1 MVKSIPIFKV
11 MLAEGLVNVDSEADK
26 LFGYCIEA
34 NKGPV
39 AEPTYVA
46 SSSEA
51 KTKFGVNFAPHFYQ
65 KGAGLVLY
73 RVPFNDSKEPS
84 ITYKAYIK
92 DYTPAEIS
100 AGTDG
105 DGASL
110 KDREVIK
117 ITSTTPGTV
126 KHQVNISK
134 SLTSSSAYNLT
145 VTIED
150 VGSKKYQNLSSLT
163 NVVKKINNKFG
174 DYLYAELLVDEDMM
188 LGKKPVDD
196 VGTKLTATTVLV
208 YDSNNKKYIVKETS
222 AVGTDD
228 DVVSY
233 GIFSAAR
240 LHYNK
245 KNGAVVDTLSGGS
258 NGKLLKTNGE
268 ESPIEIPDDGINIS
282 SDYTKAIVL
291 QNTEE
296 SFVGQEFYISSTA
309 TPDNSTVYPLYI
321 DEGETPANIYIRIR
335 PNSTT
340 NTDISYEFTS
350 YADAEGTVEWG
361 SGAVATIGY
370 GDNDANMETTL
381 LYAYRQGFKDME
393 DVNLLGIATLSNSE
407 VVQNELIAH
416 IEGMIDPEVAK
427 YRFGVTGFLKYPAL
441 DSNGKTNATGQIIL
455 DDLTDSTPHIDNPFI
470 MFIGQG
476 VVFEEDGNRY
486 NLLPHECVQ
495 LYTGIRSALDYN
507 QSIFGGNPRKVLNG
521 VVDVLPLTTDGV
533 DIYKEDRET
542 LNEAGVMTFL
552 KKYKEV
558 RFLQGVT
565 TAQDSP
571 VLSHESI
578 MSIVLYVL
586 RSLVEVAWVF
596 LGETLTEDIKSGFAQ
611 AISDELKRITDTDNS
626 LMALED
632 YNIPPYDV
640 EIRATTVTGFNEAGE
655 LVRETKLAAI
665 IKIVPRGSIEAIEL
679 SVMVI

>member
-11 MLAEGLVNVDSEADK
+11 MLSEGLVNQDAEADK

-39 AEPTYVA
+39 GKPELIT

-51 KTKFGVNFAPHFYQ
+51 KRKFGVNFAPHFYQ
-65 KGAGLVLY
+65 KGAGIVVY
-73 RVPFNDSKEPS
+73 RVGFKETANAS

-92 DYTPAEIS
+92 DYPADTNE
-100 AGTDG
+100 TK
-105 DGASL
+105 
-110 KDREVIK
+110 KDVDILK
-117 ITSTTPGTV
+117 ITAVDPGTPEH
-126 KHQVNISK
+126 KVNLTK
-134 SLTSSSAYNLT
+134 SLTSSSAYTLT

-150 VGSKKYQNLSSLT
+150 VGSKKYQNISSLT
-163 NVVKKINNKFG
+163 DVVKRINSKFG
-174 DYLYAELLVDEDMM
+174 DYLHAELLLDEDKL
-188 LGKKPVDD
+188 LGKANIT
-196 VGTKLTATTVLV
+196 GENKLTADKSLI
-208 YDSNNKKYIVKETS
+208 YDSTAENPYSLKATS
-222 AVGTDD
+222 EVVAADN
-228 DVVSY
+228 VVSE
-233 GIFSAAR
+233 GIFQPSR

-245 KNGAVVDTLSGGS
+245 DSHDNVIDTLSGGS
-258 NGKLLKTNGE
+258 NGKLLKTNQE
-268 ESPIEIPDDGINIS
+268 TSNIS
-282 SDYTKAIVL
+282 IPANGLVVD
-291 QNTEE
+291 
-296 SFVGQEFYISSTA
+296 
-309 TPDNSTVYPLYI
+309 
-321 DEGETPANIYIRIR
+321 TPAE
-335 PNSTT
+335 SV
-340 NTDISYEFTS
+340 
-350 YADAEGTVEWG
+350 GT
-361 SGAVATIGY
+361 
-370 GDNDANMETTL
+370 GDTDANIDTTL
-381 LYAYRQGFKDME
+381 LYAYRNAFKEME
-393 DVNLLGIATLSNSE
+393 DVNLLGIATLSNAE
-407 VVQNELIAH
+407 VVQNELVAH
-416 IEGMIDPEVAK
+416 IEKMIDPEIAK
-427 YRFGVTGFLKYPAL
+427 YRFGVTGFLAYPAK
-441 DSNGKTNATGQIIL
+441 DSNGRVNAIANIGI
-455 DDLTDSTPHIDNPFI
+455 DDLTESTKHIDNPFV
-470 MFIGQG
+470 MYIGQG
-476 VVFEEDGNRY
+476 AVFEEEGTQY

-507 QSIFGGNPRKVLNG
+507 QSIFGGNPKKVLNG
-521 VVDVLPLTTDGV
+521 VVDVLPINTDGAE
-533 DIYKEDRET
+533 IYKEDREL
-542 LNEAGVMTFL
+542 LNESGVMTFL

-586 RSLVEVAWVF
+586 RRLVEVAWPF